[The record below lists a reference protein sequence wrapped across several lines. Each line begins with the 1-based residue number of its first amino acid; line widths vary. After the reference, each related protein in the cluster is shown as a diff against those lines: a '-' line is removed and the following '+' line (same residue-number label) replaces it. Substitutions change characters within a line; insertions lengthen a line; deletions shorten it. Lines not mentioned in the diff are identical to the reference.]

1 MKVKETVL
9 GSLSLGCLILWVLEF
24 RRTGTFREHYWL
36 LMLCLAFLLA
46 FLYVRG
52 QRINPAGQKPS
63 VPVKAGKR
71 KKKKY

>member
-1 MKVKETVL
+1 MKIKETIL
-9 GSLSLGCLILWVLEF
+9 GALSLGCLILWVLEF

-52 QRINPAGQKPS
+52 QRLNRPEQKPPT
-63 VPVKAGKR
+63 PVKATKR
-71 KKKKY
+71 KKKKS